1 MRFKVGG
8 QSWTLLTGASSI
20 TVAFN
25 LNGPIR
31 PLTFELRARTEDATT
46 GQLDINLNQ
55 SEQTGHQSSLDISG
69 TDYQTYKVA
78 IPKGSLQEH
87 NILKVSLGLVS
98 ASSITAFSWTPPRL
112 FWSVMRVHGSQR
124 AEQTQIKQN
133 NSGLSLY

>member
-1 MRFKVGG
+1 VRFKVGG

-87 NILKVSLGLVS
+87 NILKVSLGLS
-98 ASSITAFSWTPPRL
+98 G
-112 FWSVMRVHGSQR
+112 SVACRVHKMTIRRTTRGF
-124 AEQTQIKQN
+124 
-133 NSGLSLY
+133 